1 MTDSLVF
8 RRREFLKGAGA
19 FALSQVF
26 LPRILSGK
34 ELPRDLKPLRIG
46 FLTDCHA
53 MAEKGAP
60 AALDRTATLM
70 NRLSPDLI
78 IGGGDFVHGGF
89 YDRGS
94 VMDSRWKIA
103 DSFLRKIKTR
113 LEPVLGN
120 HDFYEPLL
128 HDGSPSP
135 HDPRYRWKQY
145 FGLRETYRSF
155 SFRGYRFLVLDSVK
169 VTGGPN
175 PYRGWIDA
183 PQLAWLDRELA
194 RIPSNQPIIIC
205 THIPFSTSARDAFGP
220 ILGISPGRVRVL
232 NADSVMEKLR
242 GRPVALILQGHVH
255 LNERTEMGFVSGNIP
270 CITGG
275 SVCGKWWEGPNLGT
289 YPGVGLIQIQPPGTP
304 SPRRDVSWSYLDT
317 PTV

>member
-1 MTDSLVF
+1 MT
-8 RRREFLKGAGA
+8 RRDFVAGLGG
-19 FALSQVF
+19 FFVSTVL
-26 LPRILSGK
+26 LPGNLLGK
-34 ELPRDLKPLRIG
+34 ELPHGLKPLRIG

-53 MAEKGAP
+53 MAERGAP
-60 AALDRTATLM
+60 AALDRTAALM

-89 YDRGS
+89 YDAGN
-94 VMDSRWKIA
+94 VMDSRWQIA
-103 DSFLRKIKTR
+103 DAFLRKIKTR

-135 HDPRYRWKQY
+135 HDPRWRWKQY
-145 FGLRETYRSF
+145 FGLRQSYRSF
-155 SFRGYRFLVLDSVK
+155 EFRGYRFLVLDSVK

-183 PQLAWLDRELA
+183 AQLAWLDRELD
-194 RIPSNQPIIIC
+194 RIPVNQPIIVC
-205 THIPFSTSARDAFGP
+205 SHIPFSTSARDALGP
-220 ILGISPGRVRVL
+220 IMGISPGRIRVL
-232 NADSVMEKLR
+232 NADAVMAKLR

-255 LNERTEMGFVSGNIP
+255 LNERTGMRFGSGSIP

-275 SVCGKWWEGPNLGT
+275 SVCGKWWQGPNMGT
-289 YPGVGLIQIQPPGTP
+289 YPGVGLIRIQPPGFS
-304 SPRRDVSWSYLDT
+304 SPKKDVSWSYLDT
-317 PTV
+317 PSA